1 MSDRIVDLA
10 MGLAPEAGPPVKPAN
25 HLRCRLLQL
34 LTKRFAEQLVIA
46 IPAPRAVE
54 RDENRFER
62 SIPASISAPPE

>member
-1 MSDRIVDLA
+1 VST
-10 MGLAPEAGPPVKPAN
+10 AN